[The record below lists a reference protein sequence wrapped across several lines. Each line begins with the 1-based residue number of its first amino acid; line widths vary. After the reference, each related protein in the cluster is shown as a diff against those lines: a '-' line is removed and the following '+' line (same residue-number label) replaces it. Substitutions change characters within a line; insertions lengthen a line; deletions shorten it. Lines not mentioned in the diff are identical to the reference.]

1 MAVRFVCVDH
11 DTPLLMPPDLR
22 EWVPEDHLVHFI
34 MDAIGLIDLR
44 AAKIN
49 ERGTGSRQYPP
60 ALMLGL
66 LIYSYATGT
75 FSSRQIERSTYENVA
90 VRLLCADLH
99 PDHDSICTFRRANG
113 TLLKS
118 SFEQVLAMAAQMRVL
133 RVGQV
138 TLAIDGTKILANA
151 SKHSAVSHGRALAQ
165 IELLERQVA
174 ELLSKAE
181 AADSAPL
188 EDGLTLPEEITRRQD
203 RLEQLRAASAVIKE
217 RAKERYQQEL
227 SQFQSKEQERVER
240 AKKTGKKPGGR
251 PPQPP
256 QKGPRDKDQFNF
268 TDPESRI
275 MKTPDGFGQS
285 YNAQA
290 AVEIESRL
298 LVGVNVSDA
307 PNDKGQ
313 LKPTLEA
320 VSPVIE
326 SVEAVLVDSGYYSA
340 AAVAGVEQPSE
351 GKAAPMIYAATGRKS
366 HGRTVQ
372 EPEQRVDPPS
382 PGPEACTKERMKH
395 RLETKQGRELYALRK
410 QTIEPIFGIIKETL
424 GFRRFSLRGLKN
436 VRTEW
441 TLVTLA
447 YNLKRLFHIGS
458 APLAAEKGPE
468 PRLLGAFKTVLKRF
482 LARTLGQ
489 SPPNTFR
496 ASRKSLP
503 LPNPPYPHSLD
514 LVS

>member
-1 MAVRFVCVDH
+1 MAARFVCVDH

-22 EWVPEDHLVHFI
+22 EWVPEGHLVHFI
-34 MDAIGLIDLR
+34 MEAVGLVDLR
-44 AAKIN
+44 EAKIN

-75 FSSRQIERSTYENVA
+75 FSSRQIERATYENVA

-99 PDHDSICTFRRANG
+99 PDHDSICTFRRANHA
-113 TLLKS
+113 LLKS

-133 RVGQV
+133 KVGQV
-138 TLAIDGTKILANA
+138 TLAVDGTKILANA

-165 IELLERQVA
+165 IELLEKQVT
-174 ELLSKAE
+174 ELLSKAD

-188 EDGLTLPEEITRRQD
+188 EDGLTLPEEIARRQD
-203 RLEQLRAASAVIKE
+203 RLEQLRAASEVIKA
-217 RAKERYQQEL
+217 RAKERYRQEL
-227 SQFQSKEQERVER
+227 SQFEAKEQERVER

-256 QKGPRDKDQFNF
+256 REGPRDKDQFNF

-313 LKPTLEA
+313 LVPTLAA

-326 SVEAVLVDSGYYSA
+326 SLEAVLVDSGYYSA
-340 AAVAGVEQPSE
+340 ATVAAVEQPS
-351 GKAAPMIYAATGRKS
+351 GATSGPMIYVATGRKS

-372 EPEQRVDPPS
+372 ELEQRVDPPAL
-382 PGPEACTKERMKH
+382 GPMPAPR
-395 RLETKQGRELYALRK
+395 RRSSIALRLRRGANSTPCANK
-410 QTIEPIFGIIKETL
+410 PL
-424 GFRRFSLRGLKN
+424 SRFS
-436 VRTEW
+436 
-441 TLVTLA
+441 
-447 YNLKRLFHIGS
+447 GS
-458 APLAAEKGPE
+458 SKSPSDS
-468 PRLLGAFKTVLKRF
+468 GASACAVSRMC
-482 LARTLGQ
+482 ARNG
-489 SPPNTFR
+489 R
-496 ASRKSLP
+496 W
-503 LPNPPYPHSLD
+503 
-514 LVS
+514 